1 MSYTG
6 KWLHIN
12 LSTGKYEINDSDK
25 DLFKKYI
32 GGKGLG
38 FAILDEIAPN
48 PDPFGTENPLIFVNG
63 PFTGSKVQTS
73 ARTTLVSRSPLTG
86 SIHDS
91 HCGGHFGPAL
101 KRAGFDYMI
110 IDGKS
115 DKPVYLFVTDEKIE
129 ILDASEYWGKGIFFT
144 NDKLKE
150 LHQGRCR
157 IAAIGQAGENLS
169 KIACIG
175 VDKWRQFGRGGL
187 GAVMGSKNLK
197 AIVVDGNQKIKY
209 FDEEKFNELNKQ
221 LTKDIVTNDSVLFR
235 REKGTMKCIRSG
247 QEDKWLPT
255 KNWQECEFDEF
266 EGITSETCR
275 EELNWKDVGCYN
287 CGILCSKIAKWDDH
301 EVEGPEYE
309 TTAFLGSGCL
319 ISSSK
324 DVAWANELCDDLGM
338 DTISA
343 GVTCSFAMECF
354 EKGLIDDWSGI
365 KLKWGS
371 AVAQRELLN
380 KMAYRNGIGETFA
393 DGTKIAARK
402 IGKNSADFAINIH
415 GMELSGV
422 NLKGAFTMAV
432 VLSVADFA
440 SHTRLWCVDVDMG
453 PDYKIEDVP
462 STIAD
467 GMDEINAR
475 NSLVICDFVPYG
487 FDRLAPV
494 LNAATGFDFSQE
506 DLMKLGTKITHLA
519 RRYNIRNGRKHTDD
533 TLPRRFFDEKSISGL
548 MAGKKID
555 REFFKSVIQ
564 KYYSLRGWN
573 EKGIPTDETLKKYG
587 L

>member
-12 LSTGKYEINDSDK
+12 LSTGKYEINNSDTK
-25 DLFKKYI
+25 LLKEYI

-38 FAILDEIAPN
+38 FVILDKIAPN
-48 PDPFGTENPLIFVNG
+48 PDPFGEENPLIFVNG
-63 PFTGSKVQTS
+63 PFTGTKIQTS

-91 HCGGHFGPAL
+91 HCGGRFGPAL
-101 KRAGFDYMI
+101 KRAGFDYLI

-115 DKPVYLFVTDEKIE
+115 KTPIYLNITDEKVE
-129 ILDASEYWGKGIFFT
+129 ILDANEYWGKGIFFT

-150 LHQGRCR
+150 IHQGKCH
-157 IAAIGQAGENLS
+157 IAAIGPAGENQS
-169 KIACIG
+169 KLACIG
-175 VDKWRQFGRGGL
+175 VDKWRHFGRGGL
-187 GAVMGSKNLK
+187 GSVMGSKNLK
-197 AIVVDGNQKIKY
+197 AIVVDGKQKIQY
-209 FDEEKFNELNKQ
+209 HNETKFNELNKR
-221 LTKDIVTNDSVLFR
+221 LTKDILTNDVVLLR
-235 REKGTMKCIRSG
+235 HEKGTMLWVRSG
-247 QEDKWLPT
+247 QEGKLLPT
-255 KNWQECEFDEF
+255 KNWQECEFNDF

-287 CGILCSKIAKWDDH
+287 CGIFCSKIAKWGHH

-309 TTAFLGSGCL
+309 TAAFLGSNCL
-319 ISSSK
+319 IGNSK
-324 DVAWANELCDDLGM
+324 DVTWANELCDDLGL

-343 GVTCSFAMECF
+343 GGTCSFAMECF
-354 EKGLIDDWSGI
+354 EKELVDDWSGI
-365 KLKWGS
+365 ELKWGN
-371 AVAQRELLN
+371 AVAQRELLK
-380 KMAYRNGIGETFA
+380 KMAFRKGVGKIFA
-393 DGTKIAARK
+393 DGTKVASQK
-402 IGKNSADFAINIH
+402 IGQNSEEFAINIF

-440 SHTRLWCVDVDMG
+440 SHTRYWQVDEAMG
-453 PDYKIEDVP
+453 DDYTFEDVP
-462 STIAD
+462 SSIAD
-467 GMDEINAR
+467 GLDKINAR

-494 LNAATGFDFSQE
+494 LSAATGFDYSPE
-506 DLMKLGTKITHLA
+506 DLMKLGAKITHLA
-519 RRYNIRNGRKHTDD
+519 RRYNIRNGRKHSDD
-533 TLPRRFFDEKSISGL
+533 TLPGRFYNEESISGL

-564 KYYSLRGWN
+564 KYYALRGWN
-573 EKGIPTDETLKKYG
+573 EKGIPNR
-587 L
+587 